1 MKLSEAKGEERRG
14 GTSDVWELQ
23 FGARPLSDG
32 STRFRVWAPLA
43 ERLAVKIVGETPR
56 RVEMERGADD
66 IYEAIVPGTSAG
78 TDYLYI
84 VNDEKERPDPV
95 SRWQPEGVHGPSRI
109 VDPGEFSWSDD
120 AWKGL
125 ALKDFLIYELHTG
138 TFTPEGTFEG
148 AITKLQHLKSL
159 GVKAVELMP
168 VAQFPGGRNWGYDGA
183 YLYAP
188 QSTYGGP
195 NGLKRLI
202 DACHAEGLAVV
213 MDVVYNHLGPEGN
226 YFGEY
231 APIYSENY
239 KTPWGAA
246 LNFDGEES
254 DGVRRF
260 FIDNA
265 LYWLT
270 EYHVDA
276 LRLDAIHRIIDIG
289 PRHLLQELGE
299 EFQRQAGRLGR
310 MAWTIA
316 ESDLND
322 VRVIRPAGDCGYG
335 LDAQW
340 SDDFHHALHA
350 LVTGTRRGYFADFG
364 TVADLAK
371 AVTEGFVYDGRL
383 SPFRR
388 KSHGNSSV
396 ERPGEQFV
404 VFIQNHD
411 QIANAYWG
419 DRLAS
424 LVSLE
429 QQKLAAAILLCAP
442 NVPMLFMGQEWGE
455 VAPFLY
461 FTSHTDEAVGQAVR
475 EGRKAEYSSYA
486 RKAGETIS
494 ALGGFADPQAL
505 ETFEHS
511 KLSWPRLE
519 EKPHAQI
526 FRFYQDLIAVR
537 KQHPALS
544 DCAKERT
551 KLCFDE
557 EIRWLVL
564 ERGAGEEGAAL
575 LVCNL
580 SDKVQAVPLPSSV
593 VGRWRLSLWSGAAE
607 YGGEA
612 QSMPPAEL
620 EVKGDA
626 RESITLSGWNAAV
639 YISGGID

>member
-1 MKLSEAKGEERRG
+1 MKNGEEERKSSG
-14 GTSDVWELQ
+14 AAWELQ

-43 ERLAVKIVGETPR
+43 ERLAVKIIGERAR
-56 RVEMERGADD
+56 RVEMQRGDDD
-66 IYEAIVPGTSAG
+66 IYEAIVPNTSAG
-78 TDYLYI
+78 TDYLYVI
-84 VNDEKERPDPV
+84 NDEKERPDPV
-95 SRWQPEGVHGPSRI
+95 SRWQPHGVHGPSRV
-109 VDPGEFSWSDD
+109 VDPDEFGWSDH

-138 TFTPEGTFEG
+138 TFTPEGTFDG
-148 AITKLQHLKSL
+148 TTRKLRHLKSL
-159 GVKAVELMP
+159 GVTAVELMP

-195 NGLKRLI
+195 AGLKRLI

-226 YFGEY
+226 YLGDY
-231 APIYSENY
+231 ALVYSENY

-246 LNFDGEES
+246 LNFDGEQS

-299 EFQRQAGRLGR
+299 EFQAQAGRLGH

-335 LDAQW
+335 LNAQW
-340 SDDFHHALHA
+340 SDDFHHSLHA

-364 TVADLAK
+364 TMADLAK

-383 SPFRR
+383 SPFRK
-388 KSHGNSSV
+388 KSHGNSSA

-411 QIANAYWG
+411 QISNAYWG

-461 FTSHTDEAVGQAVR
+461 FTSHTDEALGQAVR
-475 EGRKAEYSSYA
+475 EGRRAEYSSYA
-486 RKAGETIS
+486 REAGETIS
-494 ALGGFADPQAL
+494 ALGGFADPQAV

-519 EKPHAQI
+519 SAPHAQI

-551 KLCFDE
+551 KLGFDE
-557 EIRWLVL
+557 ERRTIVL
-564 ERGAGEEGAAL
+564 ERGAGQEARAL

-580 SDKVQAVPLPSSV
+580 SDKVQAVPLPASLD
-593 VGRWRLSLWSGAAE
+593 GAWRLSLWSGATE
-607 YGGEA
+607 YGGEG
-612 QSMPPAEL
+612 QSTPPAEL
-620 EVKGDA
+620 EATEAAHRSV
-626 RESITLSGWNAAV
+626 TLSGWNAAL
-639 YISGGID
+639 YLNRGA

>member
-1 MKLSEAKGEERRG
+1 MKNGEEERRISSSA
-14 GTSDVWELQ
+14 TWELQ
-23 FGARPLSDG
+23 FGARPLPDG

-43 ERLAVKIVGETPR
+43 ERLEVKIIGDTPR
-56 RVEMERGADD
+56 RVEMQRGARD
-66 IYEAIVPGTSAG
+66 IYEAIVPGASAG
-78 TDYLYI
+78 ADYLYVI
-84 VNDEKERPDPV
+84 NDEKERPDPV
-95 SRWQPEGVHGPSRI
+95 SRWQPRGVHGPSRV
-109 VDPGEFSWSDD
+109 VDPEEFTWSDH

-125 ALKDFLIYELHTG
+125 ALKDYLIYELHTG
-138 TFTPEGTFEG
+138 TFTQEGTFDG
-148 AITKLQHLKSL
+148 AREKLGHLKSL
-159 GVKAVELMP
+159 GVTAVELMP

-195 NGLKRLI
+195 SGLKRLI

-226 YFGEY
+226 YLGDY
-231 APIYSENY
+231 APVYSENY

-246 LNFDGEES
+246 LNFDGEQS

-289 PRHLLQELGE
+289 PRHLLEELGE
-299 EFQRQAGRLGR
+299 EFQRQARRLGR

-322 VRVIRPAGDCGYG
+322 VRVIRPKGACGYG

-340 SDDFHHALHA
+340 TDDFHHALHA
-350 LVTGTRRGYFADFG
+350 VVTGTRRGYFADFG

-429 QQKLAAAILLCAP
+429 QQKVAAAILLCAP

-455 VAPFLY
+455 LAPFLY
-461 FTSHTDEAVGQAVR
+461 FTSHTDAALGQAVR
-475 EGRKAEYSSYA
+475 EGRKAEYASYA
-486 RKAGETIS
+486 REAGETIS
-494 ALGGFADPQAL
+494 ALGGFADPQSV

-511 KLSWPRLE
+511 KLSWPCLE
-519 EKPHAQI
+519 NEPHAQI
-526 FRFYQDLIAVR
+526 FRFYQDLISIR
-537 KQHPALS
+537 KQTPALS
-544 DCAKERT
+544 DCAKERA
-551 KLCFDE
+551 KLSFDE
-557 EIRWLVL
+557 ERRSVVL
-564 ERGAGEEGAAL
+564 LRGAGEEGGAL

-580 SDKVQAVPLPSSV
+580 SDKAQDISLPASL
-593 VGRWRLSLWSGAAE
+593 GGAWRLSLWSGAAE
-607 YGGEA
+607 YGGDA
-612 QSMPPAEL
+612 QSTPPAAL
-620 EVKGDA
+620 EAKDPAPMSV
-626 RESITLSGWNAAV
+626 RLSGWDAAL
-639 YISGGID
+639 YISGGV